1 MIKTILQRYYKIIA
15 MKSRW
20 MILTALMILVL
31 EGPVAKIV
39 GVNSIFDWI
48 LLNTLF
54 FSIIPLII
62 IFLLKEKPRNL
73 GLSLETW
80 KTSLLYATILVFL
93 ATPFMIYGSR
103 LPQFTAYYPLWGPA
117 RSSIQNLVLLEIGML
132 ILMFNTEF
140 FFRGFLL
147 FSLRDY
153 FKSINI
159 KKAEWTAIII
169 HAIPYAVVHIGK
181 PGLEVPYSFFVGI
194 VFGYI
199 ALKTRSILTPL
210 AAHWSSSVI
219 FDLMVL
225 WI

>member
-1 MIKTILQRYYKIIA
+1 
-15 MKSRW
+15 
-20 MILTALMILVL
+20 MILTALIILVL

-48 LLNTLF
+48 LLNTIF
-54 FSIIPLII
+54 FSIIPLITI
-62 IFLLKEKPRNL
+62 WLLKEKPRNL
-73 GLSLETW
+73 GLSIEGW
-80 KTSLLYATILVFL
+80 KTLLLYAAILVLL
-93 ATPFMIYGSR
+93 ATPVMIYGSR
-103 LPQFTAYYPLWGPA
+103 LPQFKAYYPLWGPA
-117 RSSIQNLVLLEIGML
+117 RSSIQSLVLLEIGML

-153 FKSINI
+153 LTSIDI
-159 KKAEWTAIII
+159 KKAEWAAIIL

-181 PGLEVPYSFFVGI
+181 PGLEVPYSFFAGI

-199 ALKTRSILTPL
+199 ALKTKSILTPL

-219 FDLMVL
+219 FDWMVL

>member
-1 MIKTILQRYYKIIA
+1 
-15 MKSRW
+15 
-20 MILTALMILVL
+20 MILTAVMILIL
-31 EGPVAKIV
+31 ERPMARMV
-39 GVNSIFDWI
+39 GVDSLLGW
-48 LLNTLF
+48 LVLNTLF
-54 FSIIPLII
+54 FSMIPLII
-62 IFLLKEKPRNL
+62 ILLLKEKPRDV
-73 GLSLETW
+73 GLSLEKW
-80 KTSLLYATILVFL
+80 KTSLSYALVLVLL

-103 LPQFTAYYPLWGPA
+103 LPQFKAYYPLWEPA
-117 RSSIQNLVLLEIGML
+117 RTSIQNLVLLETGML
-132 ILMFNTEF
+132 VLMFNTEF

-153 FKSINI
+153 LKSINI
-159 KKAEWTAIII
+159 KKAEGAAIIL
-169 HAIPYAVVHIGK
+169 HALPYALVHIGK

-199 ALKTRSILTPL
+199 ALKTKSILTPL

>member
-1 MIKTILQRYYKIIA
+1 MESRPIILLA
-15 MKSRW
+15 V
-20 MILTALMILVL
+20 MILILERPIARMVGVTSLFDWLLLNSIFFSLIPLITIWALKEKPINLGLSMEGWKTSLSYTMILVL
-31 EGPVAKIV
+31 
-39 GVNSIFDWI
+39 
-48 LLNTLF
+48 
-54 FSIIPLII
+54 
-62 IFLLKEKPRNL
+62 
-73 GLSLETW
+73 
-80 KTSLLYATILVFL
+80 L
-93 ATPFMIYGSR
+93 ATPFMFYGSK
-103 LPQFTAYYPLWGPA
+103 LPQFMAYYPIWGPA
-117 RSSIQNLVLLEIGML
+117 RTSIQNLVLLETGML
-132 ILMFNTEF
+132 FLMFNTEF

-153 FKSINI
+153 LTSIDI

-194 VFGYI
+194 VFGYL

-225 WI
+225 WL